1 MKAMLLAAGLGT
13 RLQPFTLKH
22 PKALALVNGKTVLE
36 RNIQYLKSFGVTT
49 IVINVHHFAQQII
62 DFLKENK
69 NFGVEIFISDETEMV
84 LETGGGILF
93 AKKFLEGEEDFLVMN
108 VDILTDLNLTSLLSF
123 HKEKKALASLAISQ
137 RKSSRQLLFNAEKQL
152 CAWKNFDSGEE
163 KISRNENDLFPFSF
177 SGIQV
182 LSPNIF
188 SMITQEGKFSII
200 DTYLELAKENAV
212 LGFEHSAILKDIG
225 SIEKIAEAEKIFF

>member
-36 RNIQYLKSFGVTT
+36 RNIQYLKSFGVKE

-62 DFLKENK
+62 NFLKENK
-69 NFGVEIFISDETEMV
+69 NFGIEIIISDETEMV

-93 AKKFLEGEEDFLVMN
+93 AKNFLEGEKDFLVMN
-108 VDILTDLNLTSLLSF
+108 VDILTDLNLNELISF
-123 HKEKKALASLAISQ
+123 HKNNNALASLAISQ
-137 RKSSRQLLFNAEKQL
+137 RQSSRQLLFNTQKQL
-152 CAWKNFDSGEE
+152 CGWKNQANSEE
-163 KISRNENDLFPFSF
+163 KIARQENETYPFSF

-188 SMITQEGKFSII
+188 SLITQKGKFSII
-200 DTYLELAKENAV
+200 DTYLELAKENSI
-212 LGFEHSAILKDIG
+212 LGFEHDAILKDIG
-225 SIEKIAEAEKIFF
+225 SIEKINEAEKIFF